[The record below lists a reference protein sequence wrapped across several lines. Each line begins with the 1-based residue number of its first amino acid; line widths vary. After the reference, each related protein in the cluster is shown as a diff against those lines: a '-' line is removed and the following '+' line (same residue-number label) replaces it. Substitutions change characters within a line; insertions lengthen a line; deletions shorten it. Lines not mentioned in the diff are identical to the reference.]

1 MISLEEAKRTP
12 KFSLQGLELPAIIT
26 KVYDGDTIHAV
37 FTVDGNKYARWSCR
51 LADIDTPE
59 LRSTHLEQWRLARVA
74 KQALTDK
81 ILDQLVRIRIGKF
94 DKYGRLLVTIYIGE
108 ENVNEWLVTEGY
120 ARPYF

>member
-1 MISLEEAKRTP
+1 M
-12 KFSLQGLELPAIIT
+12 ELPAIIT
-26 KVYDGDTIHAV
+26 KVYDGATIHAV
-37 FTVDGNKYARWSCR
+37 FTVDGNTYARWSCR
-51 LADIDTPE
+51 LADMDAPE

-94 DKYGRLLVTIYIGE
+94 DKYGRLLVTIYVGE
-108 ENVNEWLVTEGY
+108 ENVNEWLVAEGY